1 MDKMRMMDNVTSKDS
16 CGPAVFYIKNCQYY
30 YTETYHI
37 NFNDTLHRLS
47 LKVYA
52 IRFCAIVLANFWMC
66 KQMEIKLETQRD
78 KERHKETEREKVLI
92 YLELFL
98 KESLT

>member
-1 MDKMRMMDNVTSKDS
+1 
-16 CGPAVFYIKNCQYY
+16 
-30 YTETYHI
+30 
-37 NFNDTLHRLS
+37 
-47 LKVYA
+47 
-52 IRFCAIVLANFWMC
+52 MC